1 MRTLVLPTSWGPLR
15 LLGGS
20 RAGEAT
26 VVVVPQFR
34 LAVDAGYPLR
44 ALVPVTRVV
53 VTHGHVDHLQGLL
66 PWASQRQL
74 GGLPPGRVFA
84 PAAIAEDVASLLA
97 LAARLEGGRA
107 YGVTVTTVGDGDR
120 VALKPSF
127 ELRFLHTSHWVET
140 LGCGVWWTRRR
151 LRPELSGHAPDELIA
166 RRARDETITSEMS
179 APLLAVL
186 GDTGPEVFATANWLA
201 DAEVLVLECTFITEP
216 ERDRASRFHHMHL
229 DNLVA
234 LAPTLHCRH
243 LVLSHLS
250 RRHGITAGEAAI
262 RAALA
267 GSFRGELHFFNVEW
281 D

>member
-26 VVVVPQFR
+26 VVVAPQFR

-44 ALVPVTRVV
+44 ALVPATHVV
-53 VTHGHVDHLQGLL
+53 VTHGHVDHLQGL
-66 PWASQRQL
+66 PSWASQRQL

-84 PAAIAEDVASLLA
+84 PATIADDVAALLA
-97 LAARLEGGRA
+97 LAARLEGGRE

-120 VALKPSF
+120 ARLKPAF
-127 ELRFLHTSHWVET
+127 ELCFVRTSHWVET
-140 LGCGVWWTRRR
+140 LGCGVWWTRTK
-151 LRPELSGHAPDELIA
+151 LRAELAGLPPAELVA
-166 RRARDETITSEMS
+166 RRARGETITDTLVM
-179 APLLAVL
+179 PLLTVL
-186 GDTGPEVFATANWLA
+186 GDTGPEVFATAPWLA
-201 DAEVLVLECTFITEP
+201 DSEVLVIECTFLTAP
-216 ERDRASRFHHMHL
+216 ERDRARRFHHMHL
-229 DNLVA
+229 DDLVA
-234 LAPTLHCRH
+234 LAPALDCRH
-243 LVLSHLS
+243 LVVSHLS